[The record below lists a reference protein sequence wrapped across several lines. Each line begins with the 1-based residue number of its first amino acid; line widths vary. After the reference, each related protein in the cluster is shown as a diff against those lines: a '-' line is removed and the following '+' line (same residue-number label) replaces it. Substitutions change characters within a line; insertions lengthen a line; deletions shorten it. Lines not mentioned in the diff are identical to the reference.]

1 MSEVFRSRVTCEQRP
16 LGKPFVIS
24 YAAMT
29 SVDLVTVRIERS
41 GFVGQGESCP
51 VPRYG
56 ETTQGVIELARTMC
70 DSLSQANDWDAIHDS
85 FPAGAARNAIDCAWW
100 DWRAKSRKTTAWH
113 IAGLTGPC
121 GAQTVFTVGID
132 TPEAMAR
139 SARDASRS
147 FPLLKIKLGTDD
159 DVSRLRAVR
168 NAAPGARLIV
178 DANEG
183 WSRPVLEAM
192 LPILADCSVE
202 MVEQPLPSSQDADL
216 QGLDRQVPICAD
228 ESCHVASDVE
238 RLRGVYDMVNIK
250 LDKTGGLTE
259 ALRLADTA
267 RNAGMGYMVGCML
280 GTSLAMAP
288 ALILAQGA
296 RYVDL
301 DAPLLIGSDRTPH
314 LTYDGPAIQPA
325 PSGLWG

>member
-1 MSEVFRSRVTCEQRP
+1 MSEVFRSRVSCEQRA
-16 LGKPFVIS
+16 LVHPFVIS
-24 YAAMT
+24 YAT
-29 SVDLVTVRIERS
+29 ILSVDLVTVHIERS

-56 ETTQGVIELARTMC
+56 ETPEGVVELARTMC
-70 DSLSQANDWDAIHDS
+70 DALSQADDWDAIHDL
-85 FPAGAARNAIDCAWW
+85 FPAGAARNAVDCAWW
-100 DWRAKSRKTTAWH
+100 DWKAKSRKTAAWQ
-113 IAGLTGPC
+113 IAGLAGPS

-139 SARDASRS
+139 SARDAGRS
-147 FPLLKIKLGTDD
+147 FPLLKVKLGTDD
-159 DVSRLRAVR
+159 DVARLRAVR
-168 NAAPGARLIV
+168 NAAPAARLIV

-183 WSRPVLEAM
+183 WSRSVLEAM

-216 QGLDRQVPICAD
+216 LGLHRPVPICAD

-259 ALRLADTA
+259 ALRLATA
-267 RNAGMGYMVGCML
+267 ARSAGMGYMVGCML

-288 ALILAQGA
+288 ALIVAQDA
-296 RYVDL
+296 SYVDL

-314 LTYDGPAIQPA
+314 LTYNGPTIEPA
-325 PSGLWG
+325 STELWG